1 MHRLRKGTYGMRS
14 IPLTWPPDHWRTML
28 AALGAGAA
36 AVILFA
42 ATAITS
48 ERIEAQD
55 GPILSI
61 DPASQTVEL
70 GSGPFEVRFM
80 VENVTSLGGLGGY
93 TLAIAYDPTILRG
106 LAITDSGFLE
116 STDNLVICPASA
128 IDNDA
133 GKLAHFCFTLPIL
146 SQIGPQAPGAQV
158 LASVSFE
165 PIREGATT
173 LDITETSITDPSGNV
188 LAATTSNGQVAVG
201 LSAGQETSTT
211 SNPTVLPDDIDLPE
225 SGTASGGS
233 DRTILYIVLPL
244 VAAGAIAIAAMFAI
258 LRMRNRP
265 A

>member
-1 MHRLRKGTYGMRS
+1 
-14 IPLTWPPDHWRTML
+14 ML
-28 AALGAGAA
+28 AALGAGVAA
-36 AVILFA
+36 IILFA

-80 VENVTSLGGLGGY
+80 VENVTSLRGLGGY

-133 GKLAHFCFTLPIL
+133 GKLAHFCFTIPIL
-146 SQIGPQAPGAQV
+146 SQTGPQAPDAQV
-158 LASVSFE
+158 LTSVSFE
-165 PIREGATT
+165 PLQEGATT
-173 LDITETSITDPSGNV
+173 LDIAESSITDPSGNT
-188 LAATTSNGQVAVG
+188 LASTTSNGQIFVG
-201 LSAGQETSTT
+201 LSAGSENSDTT
-211 SNPTVLPDDIDLPE
+211 SNPTDSPADIDLPE

-233 DRTILYIVLPL
+233 DRTLLYIVVSL
-244 VAAGAIAIAAMFAI
+244 VAAGAIAIAAVFAI